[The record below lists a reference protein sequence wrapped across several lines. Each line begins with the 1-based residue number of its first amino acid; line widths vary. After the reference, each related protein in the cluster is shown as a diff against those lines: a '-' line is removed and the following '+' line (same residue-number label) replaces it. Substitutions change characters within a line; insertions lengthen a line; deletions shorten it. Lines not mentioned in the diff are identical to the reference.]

1 MKIQSNSALRTA
13 AIIMLVIG
21 AGFIV
26 FRIFRSN
33 SPDVVLQEF
42 DLAELTNQ
50 NDRLYVIGQTNT
62 FTGIMTE
69 HYPGGSVKSKSEMA
83 DGQMHGKSEGFF
95 QNGQKQIEEYF
106 KLGVSDGIRT
116 RWNTNGIKE
125 SEGRIVRGAFDG
137 EYRTWHTNGQTAE
150 QIFFEKGKPH
160 GVAKSWYPS
169 GFLKSRVEMELGETK
184 QRETWNDGEKRDE
197 DIVRP

>member
-1 MKIQSNSALRTA
+1 MKIQPNSALRTA

-26 FRIFRSN
+26 FQIYRSN
-33 SPDVVLQEF
+33 PPDVVLQEF

-50 NDRLYVIGQTNT
+50 NDRLYVIGQTNA
-62 FTGIMTE
+62 FTGVMTE
-69 HYPGGSVKSKSEMA
+69 SYPDGSVKSKSEIA
-83 DGQMHGKSEGFF
+83 DGRMHGKSEGFF
-95 QNGQKQIEEYF
+95 LNGQKQIEEYF

-116 RWNTNGIKE
+116 HWDTNGIKE
-125 SEGRIVRGAFDG
+125 SEGRIVHGEFDG
-137 EYRTWHTNGQTAE
+137 EYRKWHTNGQIAE

-169 GFLKSRVEMELGETK
+169 GFLKSRVEMEVGETK
-184 QRETWNDGEKRDE
+184 QRETWNDTEKRDE
-197 DIVRP
+197 DEVRP